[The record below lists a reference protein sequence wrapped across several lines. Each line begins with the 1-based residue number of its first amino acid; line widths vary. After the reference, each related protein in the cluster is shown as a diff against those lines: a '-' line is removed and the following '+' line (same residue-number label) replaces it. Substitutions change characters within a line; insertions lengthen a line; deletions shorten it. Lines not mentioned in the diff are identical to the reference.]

1 MADFD
6 EKQVLWSC
14 EKENEDSSPTQRMVK
29 RVSNSTKVVSQ
40 QQSSAPV
47 SIPDWSKIYG
57 KHHANKDDD
66 NNVCEGVGRKL
77 KGRDLSK
84 VRNAVLAK
92 TGFLE

>member
-6 EKQVLWSC
+6 EEQVLWSC

-47 SIPDWSKIYG
+47 W
-57 KHHANKDDD
+57 
-66 NNVCEGVGRKL
+66 EGNL
-77 KGRDLSK
+77 KVEIS
-84 VRNAVLAK
+84 AK
-92 TGFLE
+92 